1 MAKMAVS
8 LLDMDYS
15 HFKDSLAMIRSAGLE
30 IVHLDVMDG
39 QFVPNLGIGP
49 KMIESLRK
57 VTDLFFD
64 VHLMVKDP
72 ERFIEKMAMAGADRI
87 TVHQEAC
94 QDPAKAL
101 DLIRQT
107 GVEAGICLRS
117 ETPLAVLDRHIL
129 EKTDAVL
136 LMTTVPGVEGVS
148 FIPSSVEKIAAL
160 RARIDLE
167 GLPVRIETDGGIND
181 SNLPMVVSAGADEIV
196 VGRSLVLG
204 NMAENIKR
212 LQAVMEGAA

>member
-1 MAKMAVS
+1 MAVS
-8 LLDMDYS
+8 LLDMDYAN
-15 HFKDSLAMIRSAGLE
+15 FKDSLAIIRSAGLDMA
-30 IVHLDVMDG
+30 HLDVMDG

-72 ERFIEKMAMAGADRI
+72 ERFIEKMAKAGADRI

-94 QDPAKAL
+94 QDPARAM
-101 DLIRQT
+101 DLIRQA
-107 GVEAGICLRS
+107 GVQAGICLRP
-117 ETPLAVLDRHIL
+117 ETPLTVLDRHLL

-167 GLPVRIETDGGIND
+167 GFPVRIETDGGIND
-181 SNLPMVVSAGADEIV
+181 NNLPMVIGAGADEIV

>member
-72 ERFIEKMAMAGADRI
+72 ERFIGKMAMAGADRI

-94 QDPAKAL
+94 QDPAQAL

-107 GVEAGICLRS
+107 GVEAGICLRP